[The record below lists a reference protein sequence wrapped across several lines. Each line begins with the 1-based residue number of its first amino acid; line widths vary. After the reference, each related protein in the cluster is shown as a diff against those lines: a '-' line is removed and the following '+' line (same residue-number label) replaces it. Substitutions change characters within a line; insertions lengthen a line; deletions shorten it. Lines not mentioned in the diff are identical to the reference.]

1 MATIGY
7 LMKPSLVAMMTW
19 LLRNLNPRERVG
31 VTQFGSLLLHH
42 SPQQHQQLGEADYD
56 GTKLSSEPEH
66 LRTIFY
72 LVISFTSPD

>member
-42 SPQQHQQLGEADYD
+42 SPQQHQHLGEADYD
-56 GTKLSSEPEH
+56 EQNY
-66 LRTIFY
+66 LRNQNI
-72 LVISFTSPD
+72 LEQSFI